1 METTVKDDLLTALRA
16 LMSLEVKG
24 HALAD
29 RLQFSDAGRALL
41 DQCHAAINRA
51 TTED

>member
-1 METTVKDDLLTALRA
+1 MTTAKDDLLAALRA
-16 LMSLEVKG
+16 LMALDVKG
-24 HALAD
+24 HTLAD

-41 DQCHAAINRA
+41 DQCRAAIDRA